1 MSTIGRRITATAEVP
16 LRKVRAATVDALET
30 LEQHTAVIN
39 GQGFKLKGLGER
51 VADVITTCENL
62 SGNHDALVRQ
72 VYMMREEETI
82 RLKLLERNEIPR
94 TFLGRLRWLI
104 WGPK

>member
-1 MSTIGRRITATAEVP
+1 MTIGRRLTSTATVP

-51 VADVITTCENL
+51 VADVL
-62 SGNHDALVRQ
+62 
-72 VYMMREEETI
+72 I
-82 RLKLLERNEIPR
+82 RLDELEQRMAALE
-94 TFLGRLRWLI
+94 GRDR
-104 WGPK
+104 